1 MRRRVAPGANAAGRP
16 AGGGPMR
23 RALPALVL
31 AAAGALAHAGQACE
45 PRPLEAGAV
54 TRGLA
59 LAQAT
64 AERLDATGAEVVLLA
79 RAGQDL
85 RRHGLRWSHVG
96 FAYRDAAGWRVLHKL
111 NHCGRAD
118 AALYRQGLGEFFL
131 DSPHRYEAAFAVLSP
146 AAQARLAPL
155 LRDDARAAAWHHPA
169 YSMVAYPW
177 STTYQQSNQWA
188 IETLAGAMAGEA
200 AGRRQAQAWLRRQR
214 YVPTTLQLDA
224 LTRLGARLTAAHI
237 AFDDHPAARRY
248 SDRIDTVTADSV
260 FDWLARSGL
269 AQPAQVV
276 AEPRP

>member
-1 MRRRVAPGANAAGRP
+1 MKRP
-16 AGGGPMR
+16 
-23 RALPALVL
+23 LLVLVPALVL
-31 AAAGALAHAGQACE
+31 GAAGGPAHAGQPCE
-45 PRPLEAGAV
+45 AGPLDAGAV

-59 LAQAT
+59 LAQVT
-64 AERLDATGAEVVLLA
+64 AARLDATGADVVLLA

-85 RRHGLRWSHVG
+85 GRYGLRWSHVG

-131 DSPHRYEAAFAVLSP
+131 DSPHRYEAAFAVLAP
-146 AAQARLAPL
+146 EVQARLAPL
-155 LRDDARAAAWHHPA
+155 LRDNARAAAWHHPA

-177 STTYQQSNQWA
+177 ATTYQQSNQWA

-200 AGRRQAQAWLRRQR
+200 ASRRQVQAWLRQQR
-214 YVPTTLQLDA
+214 YAPTTLQLDA

-248 SDRIDTVTADSV
+248 GDRIDTVTADSV
-260 FDWLARSGL
+260 LDWLVRSKL
-269 AQPAQVV
+269 AQPPQVV